1 MRLERKSR
9 QNYLAGRQGH
19 EIGVNL
25 SAQMSGEIEIHTRK
39 FGIED
44 YDAAAQLWQRVE
56 GVDIAE
62 GDSKEEIARYLLRN
76 PGLSRVVI
84 VESTMAGVALCGH
97 DGRRGYIY
105 HLAVDPKYQGRGF
118 GKRLLDEC
126 LNGLRRAGIT
136 RVLIMVAND
145 NPRGRDF
152 WKRNGW
158 EELDGATAMGINP

>member
-1 MRLERKSR
+1 
-9 QNYLAGRQGH
+9 
-19 EIGVNL
+19 
-25 SAQMSGEIEIHTRK
+25 MSGEIDIQTRE

-62 GDSKEEIARYLLRN
+62 GDSKKEIARYLLRN
-76 PGLSRVVI
+76 PGLSRVVM
-84 VESTMAGVALCGH
+84 VESTIAGVALCGH

-126 LNGLRRAGIT
+126 LEGLRLAGIT

>member
-1 MRLERKSR
+1 
-9 QNYLAGRQGH
+9 
-19 EIGVNL
+19 
-25 SAQMSGEIEIHTRK
+25 MSGEIDIQTRE

-44 YDAAAQLWQRVE
+44 YEAAAQLWQRVE

-62 GDSKEEIARYLLRN
+62 GDSKKEIARYLLRN
-76 PGLSRVVI
+76 PGLSRVVM
-84 VESTMAGVALCGH
+84 VESTIAGVALCGH

-126 LNGLRRAGIT
+126 LEGLRLAGIT

>member
-1 MRLERKSR
+1 
-9 QNYLAGRQGH
+9 
-19 EIGVNL
+19 
-25 SAQMSGEIEIHTRK
+25 MSGKIDVHTRE

-62 GDSKEEIARYLLRN
+62 GDSKKEIARYLLRN
-76 PGLSRVVI
+76 PGLSRVVM
-84 VESTMAGVALCGH
+84 VESTIAGVALCGH

-126 LNGLRRAGIT
+126 LEGLRLAGIT

>member
-1 MRLERKSR
+1 
-9 QNYLAGRQGH
+9 
-19 EIGVNL
+19 
-25 SAQMSGEIEIHTRK
+25 MSGDVDIQTRE

-44 YDAAAQLWQRVE
+44 YNAAAQLWQRVE

-76 PGLSRVVI
+76 PGLSRVVM
-84 VESTMAGVALCGH
+84 VGSTMTGVALCGH

-126 LNGLRRAGIT
+126 LEGLRRAGIT